1 MKKIYVKQAEERK
14 NRAGVAATESDKWD
28 QVKTIKIFYP
38 WEIHFYHTQLI
49 FRIFFLEFHSLTL
62 THRSWVSVFLPLLFQ
77 VFVNAAR
84 V

>member
-1 MKKIYVKQAEERK
+1 MKKIHVKQAEERK

-49 FRIFFLEFHSLTL
+49 FRIFFFSRFILAL
-62 THRSWVSVFLPLLFQ
+62 
-77 VFVNAAR
+77 
-84 V
+84 